1 MKRNIFTILILLI
14 SWSCND
20 EEFLSVDPNDI
31 LQQNQ
36 VFRDE
41 KVVLSVV
48 ADLYSRYPEYQ
59 AINGNVH
66 EHADFNEAF
75 SSEDYNRHNNGNYN
89 FDSWSWWDY
98 SYIRELNLFLERIE
112 TATINDES
120 KARFAAEVRFLR
132 AATYFEAVKRMGGVP
147 LILETMSYDF
157 SGDPT
162 YLQHPRAKE
171 HEVYDFVISE
181 LTEIQSM
188 LPKNADIKDRA
199 TQGLVLAMKS
209 RAALYAGSIAKY
221 NTMRTPQVTLPSA
234 EVGISP
240 AKADAYYTTALAAA
254 QEIISGEAGTYS
266 LYLKTPDNLGVNFAD
281 IFRDKAQN
289 PEAIFVNDFKLKT
302 EKRNH
307 WTLLNQPRSMSEDG
321 VNGGRIN
328 PSLNFVQSFELLD
341 NNEFA
346 PLPIRDGLDN
356 YVYYEDP
363 LDLFEGRDAR
373 LFGTVM
379 LPGSNYRGAGDQV
392 DIFAGVY
399 LPSTGTFV
407 SADQPGAIRDVNG
420 TQMQV
425 VGFDGPI
432 NGFNFT
438 AQTGFL
444 IRKYIDIVPGAG
456 QIQNQS
462 DVWYIRYRFGEVLL
476 NAAEAAF
483 ELNDPGLAA
492 QYINQLRQRAGFTTD
507 LLAGDITF
515 DRIVHERRVELAFE
529 GHELWDMKRWRIAHE
544 ILNGATMSE
553 TQLTENIGSATKT
566 KTQVYGLWPYK
577 VYNPGFPNHDQ
588 WIFDIVK
595 PDRVTNA
602 DLFRLGNYYSFISDD
617 IRNRNPLIVINP
629 NQ

>member
-1 MKRNIFTILILLI
+1 MILALLV

-20 EEFLSVDPNDI
+20 EEFLSVDPNNI
-31 LQQNQ
+31 LQESQ

-48 ADLYSRYPEYQ
+48 ADLYSRFPEYQ
-59 AINGNVH
+59 AINGDVH
-66 EHADFNEAF
+66 QHADFNEAF
-75 SSEDYNRHNNGNYN
+75 SSEQYGRHSNGTYG
-89 FDSWSWWDY
+89 FGDWGWWDY
-98 SYIRELNLFLERIE
+98 GYIRELNLFLERIGN
-112 TATINDES
+112 ATINEED
-120 KARFAAEVRFLR
+120 KVRFEADVRFLR

-162 YLQHPRAKE
+162 YLQRSRAKE
-171 HEVYDFVISE
+171 YEIYDFVISE
-181 LTEIQSM
+181 LTEIQDQ
-188 LPKNADIKDRA
+188 LPSNADIKDRA
-199 TQGLVLAMKS
+199 TKGLALAMKS

-221 NTMRTPQVTLPSA
+221 GSVRTPQVNLPTG
-234 EVGISP
+234 EVGIP
-240 AKADAYYTTALAAA
+240 AEKANAYYTTALEAA
-254 QEIISGEAGTYS
+254 QAIISGSAGAYA
-266 LYLKTPDNLGVNFAD
+266 LYMKDPDNLSVNFASL
-281 IFRDKAQN
+281 FRDKAQN

-302 EKRNH
+302 DKRNH

-328 PSLNFVQSFELLD
+328 PSLNFVQSFELIED
-341 NNEFA
+341 NEFA
-346 PLPIRDGLDN
+346 PLPIRDALGN
-356 YVYYEDP
+356 YIFYQDP

-373 LFGTVM
+373 LAGTVM

-399 LPSTGTFV
+399 LPSSNTTI
-407 SADQPGAIRDVNG
+407 SADQPGAIRDVEG
-420 TQMQV
+420 TTMQV

-462 DVWYIRYRFGEVLL
+462 DVWYIRYRYGEVLL

-483 ELNDPGLAA
+483 ELGNPDLAA
-492 QYINQLRQRAGFTTD
+492 QYLNQIRQRAGFTTD
-507 LLAGDITF
+507 LTAGEITF
-515 DRIVHERRVELAFE
+515 DRIVHERRAELAFE
-529 GHELWDMKRWRIAHE
+529 GHELWDMKRWRIAHLV
-544 ILNGATMSE
+544 LNGETMSAN
-553 TQLTENIGSATKT
+553 QLTQNIGSATKVR
-566 KTQVYGLWPYK
+566 TQVFGLWPYK

-588 WIFDIVK
+588 WVFNIVK
-595 PDRVTNA
+595 PDRVTNS
-602 DLFRLGNYYSFISDD
+602 DEFRLGNYYSFINDD
-617 IRNRNPLIVINP
+617 IRNRNPLITINP